1 MHEIFQQNY
10 VLTGNKSREEQ
21 SFNVTVNF
29 KQRTDVRVARNHF
42 DFFISALAE
51 KDWVCERRLLICPM
65 KIMIAIWGSN
75 FGIRVPSSGLSTFII
90 YARAA
95 NLTVYG
101 HSPSHSLCNLL
112 HYLPTKPSTQDAT
125 FKIVKNMR
133 LVLAWSEIN
142 LLHRKGQAKDTSYKL
157 ICRFEMKLFRC
168 LKLCSVLKRI
178 FF

>member
-1 MHEIFQQNY
+1 MWGWQEITSILYFSFGRERLSMWEFDHCLILY
-10 VLTGNKSREEQ
+10 RRTSFVL
-21 SFNVTVNF
+21 
-29 KQRTDVRVARNHF
+29 
-42 DFFISALAE
+42 
-51 KDWVCERRLLICPM
+51 LLICPM

>member
-1 MHEIFQQNY
+1 MWGWQEITSILYFSFVRERLSMWEFDHCLILY
-10 VLTGNKSREEQ
+10 RRTFFVL
-21 SFNVTVNF
+21 
-29 KQRTDVRVARNHF
+29 
-42 DFFISALAE
+42 
-51 KDWVCERRLLICPM
+51 LLLCPV
-65 KIMIAIWGSN
+65 KIKVAIWGSN

-101 HSPSHSLCNLL
+101 HSLSHSLRNLL
-112 HYLPTKPSTQDAT
+112 HYLPSKPLTQDAT

-142 LLHRKGQAKDTSYKL
+142 LLHRKGKAKDSSYKL
-157 ICRFEMKLFRC
+157 ICRFEIKLFRC